1 MYSVSTSTWAKQLP
15 KSLDDC
21 LFDEIRTIINFF
33 HISAQIWPRHR
44 LRLNSPRRPSFCL
57 PPSSWN
63 FRSLR
68 QVAEKSGDFQQCSV
82 VLGVCSTLQSGWSRK
97 LVLDVHQ
104 FLFCGSQPQWG
115 LHWHAIHRIEK
126 ACWIW
131 WVLNF
136 DRYVA
141 KHKNSFELLVN
152 IFFLLP
158 DSLNARE
165 AEIWTAVNRWIQAEP
180 ESRLAHN
187 AELFALL
194 RHKELWEDI
203 CRQLSL
209 RKMAQFD
216 LKVAAKVLPGIPT
229 TAELSINKKPP
240 RCWASSFLISG
251 GWVRAFPNG
260 NGGPRNLIEVFDFRR
275 KVWKTLPLVDP
286 FGARYSWFHQKL

>member
-1 MYSVSTSTWAKQLP
+1 M
-15 KSLDDC
+15 
-21 LFDEIRTIINFF
+21 
-33 HISAQIWPRHR
+33 
-44 LRLNSPRRPSFCL
+44 
-57 PPSSWN
+57 
-63 FRSLR
+63 
-68 QVAEKSGDFQQCSV
+68 
-82 VLGVCSTLQSGWSRK
+82 
-97 LVLDVHQ
+97 
-104 FLFCGSQPQWG
+104 
-115 LHWHAIHRIEK
+115 
-126 ACWIW
+126 
-131 WVLNF
+131 LNF

-141 KHKNSFELLVN
+141 KLKNSFELLVN